1 MLEVLLTVTTHLLYI
16 NIIFISASILIPWST
31 KLMFPLGFYVSIVQC
46 ENTVVS
52 CKVISARCCRVGV
65 LQQTGAGL
73 W

>member
-1 MLEVLLTVTTHLLYI
+1 MLKLLLTLTPHLLYI
-16 NIIFISASILIPWST
+16 YIIFISASIFIPWST

-52 CKVISARCCRVGV
+52 CKVISVCCCRVDG
-65 LQQTGAGL
+65 LQQTGAGP